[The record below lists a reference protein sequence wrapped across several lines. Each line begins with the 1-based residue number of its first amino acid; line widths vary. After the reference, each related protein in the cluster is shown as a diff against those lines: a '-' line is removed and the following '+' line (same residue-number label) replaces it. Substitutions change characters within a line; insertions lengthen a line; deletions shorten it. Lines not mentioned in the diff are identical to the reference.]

1 MLATFWHSGQAL
13 NGIKTWGKDRRTGK
27 IEVTPAQTSLRMG
40 DSLDGRIQLDLEE
53 PINPCSVGV
62 SLELLAYG
70 HSILS
75 NNESGT
81 DRPQILSCCRVG
93 EIIDSRSA
101 MNAGAS
107 PVRLRRDHRN
117 ARQRQSGNRSH
128 LLRNWRWPGRACPA
142 YGGTGGWWYPPRQF
156 PSK

>member
-1 MLATFWHSGQAL
+1 M
-13 NGIKTWGKDRRTGK
+13 
-27 IEVTPAQTSLRMG
+27 
-40 DSLDGRIQLDLEE
+40 
-53 PINPCSVGV
+53 NPRSVGV

-101 MNAGAS
+101 MNAGARHYQFS
-107 PVRLRRDHRN
+107 IEAPIHQPHAYEKGAMEIVSWEENRFRKKTAEMDAQTLLKKRTLQWVLHVELIGEDGVIRRYEKDLEV
-117 ARQRQSGNRSH
+117 SD
-128 LLRNWRWPGRACPA
+128 
-142 YGGTGGWWYPPRQF
+142 
-156 PSK
+156 